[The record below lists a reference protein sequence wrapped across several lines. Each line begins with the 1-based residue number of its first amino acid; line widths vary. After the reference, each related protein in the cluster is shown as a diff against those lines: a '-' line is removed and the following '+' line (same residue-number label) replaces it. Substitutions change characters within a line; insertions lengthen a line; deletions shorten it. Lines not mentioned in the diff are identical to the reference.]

1 MEKSNCGKC
10 RNMYITICEQ
20 CKKAQEQEKEE
31 SENVNYC
38 KTARS

>member
-20 CKKAQEQEKEE
+20 CKKEE